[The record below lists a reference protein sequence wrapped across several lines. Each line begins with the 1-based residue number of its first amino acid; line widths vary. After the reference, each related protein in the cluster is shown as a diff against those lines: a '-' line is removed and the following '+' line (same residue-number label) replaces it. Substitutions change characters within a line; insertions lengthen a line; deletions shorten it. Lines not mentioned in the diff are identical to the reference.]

1 MTIYLLVTLIGAL
14 LMARFT
20 TGQKPRQ
27 GADHASQD

>member
-1 MTIYLLVTLIGAL
+1 MEIYLLVTLMAAL
-14 LMARFT
+14 LMGRFT